1 MLAKSGRMIYRYRYA
16 VVVIWAIVLL
26 AMLPVAFQAQT
37 KLISGGFTNEDYPSF
52 KARELLREEFGLNAT
67 SILFIVGHD
76 DWEPYSAEFS
86 SEVRRLIKQIDQ
98 HPDVSDVK
106 SYLTEPGF
114 TSENGRLALIQ
125 AELNLD
131 IEDSLVVLDAIT
143 DEMGSG
149 ELQVVMTGAP
159 PLYRD
164 IVIASGEDLRRG
176 ELVAFPLAV
185 VALLLVFGTVV
196 AAIMP
201 AVVGGVAVAI
211 GLGIV
216 YYIADWRD
224 MSVLSFNIITLLGIG
239 MAIDYSL
246 FYVNRFKEELSG
258 GLTVEDAISQTHAHA
273 GVAILFSGVTSVI
286 GVSSLLLFDL
296 TVLDS
301 IGIGAVIVISVAL
314 LSAQT
319 LMPALLSIVGHNIN
333 RIQVLRWRFAEGG
346 WGRMAEQVMRRPF
359 VFLIPTVM
367 VLIAL
372 AIPFKDIRPGT
383 SDATILPK
391 SYESRQGYDL
401 LSDEFGWDI
410 STELLVAYTFEGDPF
425 SEANLEE
432 LYAFG
437 RALEGLPNVRNVSSI
452 VNLRPTL
459 DVEDYLELYVHPDA
473 IYDATAFRL
482 LNNSVRQGVVLFH
495 MNSDLHPFSPEASR
509 LVDEIRAFASEESQ
523 NIYVDGGA
531 ASTNDLVK
539 SLYSR
544 FPIVAAAV
552 ILLTFFSLMI
562 LFRSVV
568 IPLKAVVLNVLS
580 ILASFG
586 ALVWVFQE
594 GHLSGLLGFEARGV
608 TEATT
613 PIVLFAV
620 LFGLSMDYEIFLLSR
635 IKEAYSETGNNR
647 ESVKIGLQRS
657 GAIITGAALILIVVG
672 ASFVLAEVSTVKSVG
687 FGLALAIF
695 IDVTVVRILVA
706 PALMRL
712 FGKWNWW
719 FPAWLDVRL
728 PRIKS
733 GEE

>member
-1 MLAKSGRMIYRYRYA
+1 MVWA
-16 VVVIWAIVLL
+16 VVLL

-37 KLISGGFTNEDYPSF
+37 KLISGGFTNPDYPSL
-52 KARELLREEFGLNAT
+52 KARELLKEKFGLSAT

-76 DWEPYSAEFS
+76 EWSPYSAEFS
-86 SEVRRLIKQIDQ
+86 DQVRRLISHIDT
-98 HPDVSDVK
+98 HPDVSGVR

-114 TSENGRLALIQ
+114 ISDNGRWALIE
-125 AELNLD
+125 ADLDLD
-131 IEDSLVVLDAIT
+131 IEDSLVVLDAVT
-143 DEMGSG
+143 ENMDAGD
-149 ELQVVMTGAP
+149 LQVVMTGAP

-164 IVIASGEDLRRG
+164 VVIASGEDLRRG
-176 ELVAFPLAV
+176 ELIAFPLAV
-185 VALLLVFGTVV
+185 VALLLVFGTVI
-196 AAIMP
+196 AAVMP
-201 AVVGGVAVAI
+201 AAVGGVAVAV

-216 YYIADWRD
+216 YYVADWRD

-246 FYVNRFKEELSG
+246 FYVNRFKEELSK
-258 GLTVEDAISQTHAHA
+258 GLAVQDAISETHAHA
-273 GVAILFSGVTSVI
+273 GVAIMFSGVTSVI

-301 IGIGAVIVISVAL
+301 IGIGAVIVISTAL

-319 LMPALLSIVGHNIN
+319 LMPALLSILGHNIN
-333 RIQVLRWRFAEGG
+333 RIPVFRWRFAEGG
-346 WGRMAEQVMRRPF
+346 WARMAELVMRRPF
-359 VFLIPTVM
+359 VFLIPTVF
-367 VLIAL
+367 VLVAL
-372 AIPFKDIRPGT
+372 AVPFKDIRPGT
-383 SDATILPK
+383 ADATILPK

-410 STELLVAYTFEGDPF
+410 STELLVAYTFDGDPF
-425 SEANLEE
+425 TPANLDSM
-432 LYAFG
+432 YALG
-437 RALEGLPNVRNVSSI
+437 QALEGLTHVRRVSSI

-459 DVEDYLELYVHPDA
+459 GIEDYRELYRHPES
-473 IYDATAFRL
+473 IYDATTLRL
-482 LNNSVRQGVVLFH
+482 LNSSVRDGVALFQVS
-495 MNSDLHPFSPEASR
+495 SDLHPFSPEASG
-509 LVDEIRAFASEESQ
+509 LVDEIRAFASEESP

-531 ASTNDLVK
+531 ASTNDLVN

-544 FPIVAAAV
+544 FPIVAAVV
-552 ILLTFFSLMI
+552 ILLIFISLMI
-562 LFRSVV
+562 LFRSIV

-594 GHLSGLLGFEARGV
+594 GHLSFLLGIEARGV

-635 IKEAYSETGNNR
+635 IKEAHSETGRNR
-647 ESVKIGLQRS
+647 ESVKMGLQRS

-672 ASFVLAEVSTVKSVG
+672 ASFVLAEVATVKSIG

-695 IDVTVVRILVA
+695 IDVSVVRILVA

-719 FPAWLDVRL
+719 FPAWLDGRL
-728 PRIKS
+728 PRI
-733 GEE
+733 GTGR